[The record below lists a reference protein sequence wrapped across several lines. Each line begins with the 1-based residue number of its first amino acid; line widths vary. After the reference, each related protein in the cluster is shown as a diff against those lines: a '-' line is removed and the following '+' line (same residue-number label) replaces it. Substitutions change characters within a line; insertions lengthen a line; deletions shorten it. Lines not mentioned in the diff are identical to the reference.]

1 MPIISVSLTAGRNET
16 VKAFIAR
23 GVVDSVAEFAAVS
36 PDGIHVLFTDL
47 ERQAWAFG
55 PRLLSESQPRP
66 PAVRSMPYLHIAN
79 VDVARGRRD
88 DYLDWRRTRLQ
99 PQLARTEGFLS
110 TSVVLP
116 EDADDRLVVLE
127 RWRTEQARQDFL
139 SGYGELLDEAAD
151 MAGPARTL
159 ASGTVADTWG
169 SPAR

>member
-1 MPIISVSLTAGRNET
+1 MPIVSVSLTAGRDET

-36 PDGIHVLFTDL
+36 PDGIHVLFADL
-47 ERQAWAFG
+47 ERQAWAVG

-66 PAVRSMPYLHIAN
+66 PAARSMPYQHIAHL
-79 VDVARGRRD
+79 DVARGRRD

-116 EDADDRLVVLE
+116 EDEDDRLVVLE

-139 SGYGELLDEAAD
+139 SRYGKLLDEAAD
-151 MAGPARTL
+151 MAGAARTL

>member
-1 MPIISVSLTAGRNET
+1 MPIVSVSLTAGRDET

-36 PDGIHVLFTDL
+36 PDGIHVLFADL
-47 ERQAWAFG
+47 ERQTWAVG

-66 PAVRSMPYLHIAN
+66 PAARSMPYQHIAHL
-79 VDVARGRRD
+79 DVARGRRD

-116 EDADDRLVVLE
+116 EDEDDRLVVLE
-127 RWRTEQARQDFL
+127 RWRTEQARQAFL
-139 SGYGELLDEAAD
+139 SRFGELIDEAAD
-151 MAGPARTL
+151 MAGTARTL